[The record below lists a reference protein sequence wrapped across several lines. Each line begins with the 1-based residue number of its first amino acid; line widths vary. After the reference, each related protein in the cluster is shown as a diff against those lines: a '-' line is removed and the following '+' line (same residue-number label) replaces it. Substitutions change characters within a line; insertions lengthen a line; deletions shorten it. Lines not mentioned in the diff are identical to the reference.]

1 MNFRS
6 AFFWA
11 LLPDGHVLL
20 DDRGHEVVEAFLPS
34 RRKGASVVEVDA
46 QVGVVPHR
54 FELGPWP
61 NKSGN
66 NRREP

>member
-1 MNFRS
+1 MTFRS
-6 AFFWA
+6 AVFRA

-20 DDRGHEVVEAFLPS
+20 DDGGHEVVEAFLAS

-54 FELGPWP
+54 VGLGPRP
-61 NKSGN
+61 NISGSKT
-66 NRREP
+66 REQ